1 MVKFNKIF
9 LPSVLLAGLSLVGC
23 SDSSPSKSISA
34 EPEENVAE
42 STPDPEEE
50 VGVGEM
56 PVIKAVVNFDIAAT
70 TPNSISLRWFD
81 DQDSSIVASYELFR
95 DGQLI
100 STINNGLLSYTDTNL
115 EALKEY
121 QYSIRTVSLE
131 GLRSDEAV
139 VVATT
144 RENAAPK
151 FMTEPG
157 VFMVN
162 SNASTTSITTLD
174 VIDLDGDSI
183 SYRFSPESM
192 QQDVFSINELGSV
205 NVSGSLATVAGKVFN
220 FTVEASD
227 GYSISQASLQI
238 GVLSQQAG
246 IVREVYKSG
255 SIGDTV
261 ASLTKNAKY
270 PSLPDETSIEASI
283 DSPRDIGSNYGQRMH
298 GYLAPKVSGDYTFWI
313 ASDDNGELHLSSSES
328 PSDSQLIASVV
339 GSTNVNQWTK
349 FTSQQSQVVSLEA
362 GQFYYLKALMAE
374 KSGHDLLQVA
384 WQGPDFD
391 RQIITEEFLHLPLDM
406 QAPSPATHLRYIK
419 TAENTVLLEWTAAKD
434 DTGISEYRIYNKDT
448 LLGTSVE
455 NQVNLTHLISAKT
468 YEFTVVAVDSNG
480 NVSSP
485 SNRVIVLMND
495 TVAPSA
501 PSQFSASNISQNSVT
516 LDWLASNDENQKPVL
531 YNVYVNEALIQSTF
545 GTSLSIDT
553 LNPST
558 EYTFSIEA
566 VDQVGNATLSDQ
578 TLSITTLGLNPNE
591 PVFSQ
596 NNYAFGLFSDNAINS
611 TFAQVIAL
619 NPNSQSITYQIL
631 SNPNNGPFTINANGE
646 LQLSS
651 AFTDHQ
657 PQQYSLKIQADTG
670 LHASTTDVVINKLSS
685 ATRTEKGLSF
695 ELWSSISG
703 SAIADLNTT
712 VTPNR
717 QGLITDFEVPSNIG
731 SNYGQRLRALLK
743 APVTGKY
750 SFWIASDDASQL
762 HLSTDMSPDNAELI
776 AQINGYTSMR
786 NWSDKFQVKK
796 DIWLEAGQLYF
807 IQALHKEG
815 GGGDYFSAAWQT
827 PNMTKKELFTGDYL
841 LPYTQILP
849 PTPIVSGAEQSG
861 FEHSGDQITLTLTI
875 SEQGAGFPV
884 TVYYG
889 LMDGGENASAWP
901 FSLELGPLSEGTH
914 TIELSDLLPGLDYQI
929 RVQSEGLAGDT
940 WSDAIRV
947 ATVALDPDKQA
958 GEALPETL
966 SLVLE
971 VNDVEQHIELSK
983 HSVRSPNFQLL
994 TYDERRSPQFM
1005 PVTPMPEARTYR
1017 GNISNNPFVVVTGVI
1032 DDSGIIH
1039 MSGWTGGARAW
1050 VKRLDVSEFV
1060 NPDALGNE
1068 TMSTEE
1074 ILIDMDIPESEDNRL
1089 YTPQPGDSFHNNL
1102 ARVSF
1107 KHENPQF
1114 ISQASENINN
1124 ALAQME
1130 GHINET
1136 DYIWAQKTGL
1146 RWDMGRA
1153 LIEVYGNSGN
1163 ATDARPPAADSTNF
1177 SVDFQN
1183 RKASGMC
1190 FGGGNWVGCIA
1201 SYTVHWGYPHEIGHN
1216 MGLGHDERAD
1226 NANHTQAPSTQLSNM
1241 QSRKTIFRIQKGSR
1255 FKPAKA
1261 IKAPMLPAAFKDY
1274 VTVYKNQSIEIK
1286 PLANDY
1292 DANGDQLQIDG
1303 FEAETL
1309 EGGQVIQMGNTLQYT
1324 PPGDYTGVD
1333 QFTYTAS
1340 DGEYKTVGAIQIQVV
1355 KEGLT
1360 AHWNMEQI
1368 DGEQITDLS
1377 GEENHLYAYGLD
1389 AIDYINAGISGNGMN
1404 TPLIASKVGAKDAVG
1419 HKLLPHKLEPG
1430 HNSFSASI
1438 WFKHSDVA
1446 GTKLI
1451 MGKSN
1456 TTPGRMDYGGWEIR
1470 SGGNALA
1477 MQVTFR
1483 DRLMKTNGFTI
1494 KQEDVITDGAW
1505 HHAVMIIDRDAQL
1518 LTGYIDGQ
1526 LMTQSTV
1533 LPNTHSPVIA
1543 AMNYTRY
1550 GGGTPF
1556 RIGDHTK
1563 KVCDEEGKNC
1573 IPPEGQSYDNTQ
1585 IFHKALT
1592 AQEVQVLYQ
1601 NR

>member
-1 MVKFNKIF
+1 MVKPKKIF
-9 LPSVLLAGLSLVGC
+9 LPCVLLASLSLAGC
-23 SDSSPSKSISA
+23 SDSTPSTSIPV
-34 EPEENVAE
+34 EFEENIVGDSPE
-42 STPDPEEE
+42 PDEENSI
-50 VGVGEM
+50 GAL
-56 PVIKAVVNFDIAAT
+56 PIIKAVANFDIAAT

-81 DQDSSIVASYELFR
+81 DQDGSLVASYELFR
-95 DGQLI
+95 NGQLI
-100 STINNGLLSYTDTNL
+100 STINDGLLSYTDTNL

-121 QYSIRTVSLE
+121 QYSIRTVSIE
-131 GLRSDEAV
+131 GLRSDEV
-139 VVATT
+139 IVIATT
-144 RENAAPK
+144 RENTAPI

-157 VFMVN
+157 VFVVD
-162 SNASTTSITTLD
+162 SNTPATSITALNAKD
-174 VIDLDGDSI
+174 KDGDSI

-192 QQDVFSINELGSV
+192 VQDVFTIDELGSI
-205 NVSGSLATVAGKVFN
+205 NVAGSLATVAGQVFN
-220 FTVEASD
+220 LTVEASD

-238 GVLSQQAG
+238 GVPSKQAG
-246 IVREVYKSG
+246 IVRDVYQSG
-255 SIGDTV
+255 SINDTIE
-261 ASLTKNAKY
+261 SLINNDKY
-270 PSLPDETSIEASI
+270 PSLPDETSIETSM

-298 GYLAPKVSGDYTFWI
+298 GYLVPRVSGDYTFWI
-313 ASDDNGELHLSSSES
+313 ASDDHGELHLSTSES
-328 PSDSQLIASVV
+328 PSDSQLIASVA
-339 GSTNVNQWTK
+339 GSTNANQWAK
-349 FTSQQSQVVSLEA
+349 FTSQQSHVVALEA
-362 GQFYYLKALMAE
+362 GRFYYLKALMAE

-384 WQGPDFD
+384 WQGPGFD
-391 RQIITEEFLHLPLDM
+391 RQIITEEFLRPPLDM
-406 QAPSPATHLRYIK
+406 QAPSPAADLRYIK

-455 NQVNLTHLISAKT
+455 NQVSLTHLISAKT
-468 YEFTVVAVDSNG
+468 YEFTVVAVDNNG

-495 TVAPSA
+495 TIAPSA
-501 PSQFSASNISQNSVT
+501 PSQLSASNINQNSVK
-516 LDWLASNDENQKPVL
+516 LNWLASKDENQKSVL
-531 YNVYVNEALIQSTF
+531 YKVYQNEALIQSTF
-545 GTSLSIDT
+545 DTSLTINA
-553 LNPST
+553 LEPST
-558 EYTFSIEA
+558 EYIFSLEA
-566 VDQVGNATLSDQ
+566 VDQVGNSTVSDQ
-578 TLSITTLGLNPNE
+578 TLSITTLESNPNE

-596 NNYAFGLFSDNAINS
+596 NNYEFGLFSDNAIH
-611 TFAQVIAL
+611 TPFAQVTASD
-619 NPNSQSITYQIL
+619 PNSQSIAYRIL
-631 SNPNNGPFTINANGE
+631 SNPNNGPFIINTNGE

-651 AFTDHQ
+651 AFIDHQ
-657 PQQYSLKIQADTG
+657 PQQYSLQIQADNGQYARITN
-670 LHASTTDVVINKLSS
+670 VVINKLSS
-685 ATRTEKGLSF
+685 ASRAENGLSF

-703 SAIADLNTT
+703 NAIADLNTT
-712 VTPNR
+712 LAPNR

-731 SNYGQRLRALLK
+731 NNYGQRIRGLLK
-743 APVTGKY
+743 APATGNY
-750 SFWIASDDASQL
+750 SFWIASDDSSEL
-762 HLSTDMSPDNAELI
+762 HLSSDLSPSHTELI
-776 AQINGYTSMR
+776 AQINGYTGVR
-786 NWSDKFQVKK
+786 NWNDSFQVKK

-815 GGGDYFSAAWQT
+815 SGGDYLSVAWQT
-827 PNMTKKELFTGDYL
+827 PDMSKKELLTGEHL
-841 LPYTQILP
+841 LPYSKLLP
-849 PTPIVSGAEQSG
+849 PTPIVSSAVQSG

-889 LMDGGENASAWP
+889 LMDGGEDANAWQY
-901 FSLELGPLSEGTH
+901 SLELGPLSEGAH
-914 TIELSDLLPGLDYQI
+914 TIELSDLLAGLDYQI
-929 RVQSEGLAGDT
+929 RVQSQGLAGT
-940 WSDAIRV
+940 AWSDAIHV
-947 ATVALDPDKQA
+947 ATVTLDPDKQA

-966 SLVLE
+966 SLVLD

-983 HSVRSPNFQLL
+983 HSVRSPDFQLL

-1017 GNISNNPFVVVTGVI
+1017 GYISNNPFVVVTGVI
-1032 DDSGIIH
+1032 DDSGTIH

-1050 VKRLDVSEFV
+1050 VKRVEVSEFIDP
-1060 NPDALGNE
+1060 NALGNE
-1068 TMSTEE
+1068 SMPNQE
-1074 ILIDMDIPESEDNRL
+1074 ILLGTQIPANEDNRL
-1089 YTPQPGDSFHNNL
+1089 YIPQPGDSFHNNL

-1114 ISQASENINN
+1114 ISQAGGNINN

-1163 ATDARPPAADSTNF
+1163 ATDARPPATDSTNF

-1183 RKASGMC
+1183 RKASGLC

-1241 QSRKTIFRIQKGSR
+1241 QSRKTISKLQRGTR
-1255 FKPAKA
+1255 FKASKA

-1274 VTVYKNQSIEIK
+1274 ATVYKNQNIEIN

-1292 DANGDQLQIDG
+1292 DANGDQLHIDS
-1303 FEAETL
+1303 FEAETR
-1309 EGGQVIQMGNTLQYT
+1309 EGGQVIQMGDTLHYT

-1360 AHWNMEQI
+1360 AHWDMEQI
-1368 DGEQITDLS
+1368 EGEQVTDLS
-1377 GEENHLYAYGLD
+1377 GEGNHLYAYGSD
-1389 AIDYINAGISGNGMN
+1389 AIDYINAGISGNGMK
-1404 TPLIASKVGAKDAVG
+1404 TPLIASKEGVKDAVG

-1438 WFKHSDVA
+1438 WFKYSDIA
-1446 GTKLI
+1446 GKKLI

-1456 TTPGRMDYGGWEIR
+1456 TTAARMGYGGWEIR
-1470 SGGNALA
+1470 SEENSLV

-1483 DRLMKTNGFTI
+1483 DRLMKNNAFTI
-1494 KQEDVITDGAW
+1494 KQEEAIADGNW
-1505 HHAVMIIDRDAQL
+1505 HHAVVVIDRDAQL

-1526 LMTQSTV
+1526 LMTQAVT
-1533 LPNTHSPVIA
+1533 LPNTYSPILS

-1563 KVCDEEGKNC
+1563 KVCDEEGKDC
-1573 IPPEGQSYDNTQ
+1573 TAPEGQSYDNAQ

-1592 AQEVQVLYQ
+1592 AQEVKALYQ
-1601 NR
+1601 N